1 MVRLLVADVFREERR
16 VDGVERS
23 LMSDKKLEHVNLV
36 IIIEVGIF
44 DLLMHILVQ
53 SYEGGLNRRQH
64 IVIDILAHHRIIGRN
79 KVPQL
84 HLLAQLVD
92 PVCLDLLPVQLF
104 LSQSAFEYQQ
114 SRLVDSI
121 DQDFLKLLFLVER
134 EGDLATLLRCL
145 LLHLLRLHL
154 KLLNDIHVM
163 GLDALD
169 IVLNLSPNVTLTDLH
184 FEDVLHESLKLLIVG
199 ERAVNRVFV
208 LHGQLLPTLCNH
220 YAISWDF
227 AFLRV
232 NLVARIIYLT
242 VICGVTAI
250 KALHPKH
257 LQFKCLDFV
266 VFSYCCGFQAFV
278 LPSKRE
284 EKTLL
289 CAALNFGLLKTLI
302 HEDLVLVFCDFRLA
316 RIIQFQLSL
325 AQPLKKCIAISFN
338 FPYELVQVLNDH
350 ILAICVNVLVF
361 QALYNDT

>member
-1 MVRLLVADVFREERR
+1 M
-16 VDGVERS
+16 
-23 LMSDKKLEHVNLV
+23 
-36 IIIEVGIF
+36 
-44 DLLMHILVQ
+44 
-53 SYEGGLNRRQH
+53 
-64 IVIDILAHHRIIGRN
+64 
-79 KVPQL
+79 
-84 HLLAQLVD
+84 
-92 PVCLDLLPVQLF
+92 
-104 LSQSAFEYQQ
+104 
-114 SRLVDSI
+114 
-121 DQDFLKLLFLVER
+121 
-134 EGDLATLLRCL
+134 
-145 LLHLLRLHL
+145 
-154 KLLNDIHVM
+154 
-163 GLDALD
+163 
-169 IVLNLSPNVTLTDLH
+169 
-184 FEDVLHESLKLLIVG
+184 
-199 ERAVNRVFV
+199 
-208 LHGQLLPTLCNH
+208 
-220 YAISWDF
+220 
-227 AFLRV
+227 